1 MKKFFILNN
10 YCQIITPEIES
21 YFFNY
26 KLLNIFRNN
35 NIEETFYLKNKI
47 LRTHTSCSQNRY
59 FKNYSNKIKI
69 FNIGKVYRNDFS
81 KFHLFQ
87 FFQLDFFILKNN
99 YSLKNVLY
107 FLLKFLSFFLKKKI
121 YYKIRKTRFPFTINS
136 YEIDIFYNN
145 LWIEIIGIGIINNNI
160 LINNKLKTLGFAG
173 GIGID
178 RLIMIKKS
186 KKHIKYIY
194 D

>member
-1 MKKFFILNN
+1 M
-10 YCQIITPEIES
+10 
-21 YFFNY
+21 
-26 KLLNIFRNN
+26 
-35 NIEETFYLKNKI
+35 
-47 LRTHTSCSQNRY
+47 
-59 FKNYSNKIKI
+59 
-69 FNIGKVYRNDFS
+69 
-81 KFHLFQ
+81 
-87 FFQLDFFILKNN
+87 
-99 YSLKNVLY
+99 
-107 FLLKFLSFFLKKKI
+107 LKFLSFFLKKKI